1 MYSHVVRGELYYADL
16 DSSRGSEQSGVRP
29 VVVIQNDVGNYYS
42 PTTIIA
48 SLTTNIRHKHVLPT
62 HLHICARDGLRHD
75 SIVLLEQ
82 IRTID
87 KVRLNQRIGKLTE
100 YEMSI
105 VDEKL
110 LISLGISAFSLQDE
124 F

>member
-16 DSSRGSEQSGVRP
+16 DLSIGSEQSGRRP
-29 VVVIQNDVGNYYS
+29 VVIVQNDVGNYYS
-42 PTTIIA
+42 PTTIVA

-62 HLHICARDGLRHD
+62 HLLIYARDGLKYD

-87 KVRLNQRIGKLTE
+87 KMRLIAQIGKLTE

-105 VDEKL
+105 VDDKL
-110 LISLGISAFSLQDE
+110 LISLGISNL
-124 F
+124 